1 MTKPCSIAPV
11 PAQRV
16 TGSYLQPLLDA
27 AGARGVAPD
36 ALARAAGLAPERLVP
51 VSNALPD
58 SLAAAD
64 YIRLLDAGAELAGDP
79 HFGLHVGECVKLGT
93 YSVYGLVLL
102 ACRDIGQALEQTMR
116 YEALAHDLGRS
127 HVTVDGATARYEWIS
142 HYPDASRHLVES
154 VFAGIQTFGRWLAG
168 GALPVAQVAFSHA
181 FDAGIGEYERVFGS
195 RPRFGAPANSAEF
208 DATLLGLPVPSADIT
223 LYPVLQQHAERLL
236 GQRAQASP
244 GIVAEVRAAI
254 IRNLAHDR
262 VRLASI
268 ARELGLSPRTLQR
281 KLGEA
286 GASFQGVLDGAR
298 HALAQDYLRQPGL
311 SLTDIAFLLGY
322 QEQSAFTH
330 AFKEWSGTNPGAW
343 RERAAARS
351 V

>member
-11 PAQRV
+11 ADNPSQRV

-27 AGARGVAPD
+27 AAARGVAPAD
-36 ALARAAGLAPERLVP
+36 LARAAGLAPERLAP
-51 VSNALPD
+51 LPD
-58 SLAAAD
+58 SLSAPD
-64 YIRLLDAGAELAGDP
+64 YIRLLDAGAELANDP

-127 HVTVDGATARYEWIS
+127 QVTVSGATARYEWIS
-142 HYPDASRHLVES
+142 HYPGASRHLVES

-168 GALPVAQVAFSHA
+168 GVLPVAQVSFAHA
-181 FDAGIGEYERVFGS
+181 GDAGMDEYERVFGS
-195 RPRFGAPANSAEF
+195 RPVFDAPANCGEF
-208 DATLLGLPVPSADIT
+208 DAALLSLPVPNADIS

-236 GQRAQASP
+236 GQREP
-244 GIVAEVRAAI
+244 GAPAIVAGVRAAI

-268 ARELGLSPRTLQR
+268 AQELDLSPRTLQR
-281 KLGEA
+281 KLSEA

-298 HALAQDYLRQPGL
+298 YALAQDYLRQPGL
-311 SLTDIAFLLGY
+311 SLADIAFLLGY

-330 AFKEWSGTNPGAW
+330 AFKEWAGVNPGAW
-343 RERAAARS
+343 RERAT
-351 V
+351 